1 MPLVRLVL
9 LAMLLVLPLRQPG
22 AEGLL
27 PELDTSSPLATYRT
41 FLAEAAR
48 VQAMYQTY
56 RENPSFGGELQMGF
70 ALRRIS
76 EGLLDLSGSAPAT
89 RARDGNFAFGYL
101 ADILHR
107 LPEPG
112 PESIA
117 RLGDARRWSL
127 PGTEIRLE
135 KMAEGP
141 RAGEWLF
148 SAETVARLPEFHA
161 QVIGRP
167 VLQPSGAPN
176 WHEVQMR
183 ATGPLLAW
191 LELERLPGWMQERVF
206 GTLAWKLVLAVA
218 LLLLV
223 AAVFVA
229 WRRIVAR
236 LAARGGPLRRRL
248 LWLTVPGV
256 LAALTVLAHGLIVSQ
271 VVLTGPLADAES
283 LLATG
288 IFYVAAAWGAWV
300 FCWVVAEA
308 AIASPA
314 VPDDSFDANLLRLL
328 ARVSAPV
335 AAGSVLFVGA
345 SDVGV
350 PAVGLL
356 AGVSIGGIALAL
368 AAQSTVENLFGGLS
382 IFADRPF
389 RVGDDIRFGD
399 AAGRVEAIGPR
410 STRIRGADGTLT
422 TVPNSDLAKMQ
433 VTNITARTR
442 HLFGQRF
449 SLPATIPRDRLA
461 ALLARLR
468 ERVSAH
474 PLVEPAPGMA
484 RARLVGF
491 TGETVEIEVHA
502 QVLAHNGAA
511 FQEAQEALLLI
522 LIRTVEEIVAEHS
535 AAPHPAQR
543 PAPHADATPRGAAPG
558 AG

>member
-1 MPLVRLVL
+1 MLRLVL
-9 LAMLLVLPLRQPG
+9 LAMLLVLPLRQPA
-22 AEGLL
+22 AELLL

-48 VQAMYQTY
+48 VQTMYQTY
-56 RENPSFGGELQMGF
+56 RQNPSVLGELQLGL

-89 RARDGNFAFGYL
+89 RMRDGNFAFGYL

-112 PESIA
+112 PEAIA
-117 RLGDARRWSL
+117 NLGDARRWSV
-127 PGTEIRLE
+127 PGTQIRLE
-135 KMAEGP
+135 RIAEGP

-161 QVIGRP
+161 QVIGLP
-167 VLQPSGAPN
+167 VLRPSGAPN

-183 ATGPLLAW
+183 ATGPLLAG
-191 LELERLPGWMQERVF
+191 LELERLPGWMQERVL
-206 GTLAWKLVLAVA
+206 GALAWKVLIAFAIV
-218 LLLLV
+218 LLV
-223 AAVFVA
+223 AALVLA
-229 WRRIVAR
+229 WRRVVAR
-236 LAARGGPLRRRL
+236 WTARAGPLRRRL
-248 LWLTVPGV
+248 LWLTVPAV
-256 LAALTVLAHGLIVSQ
+256 MAALTLLAHAFIVSQ
-271 VVLTGPLADAES
+271 LVLTGLPADAES

-288 IFYVAAAWGAWV
+288 MLYVAAAWGAWV
-300 FCWVVAEA
+300 LCWVLAEA

-328 ARVSAPV
+328 ARVGAPI
-335 AAGSVLFVGA
+335 AAGSVLFFGA
-345 SDVGV
+345 NDLGV

-389 RVGDDIRFGD
+389 RVGDDIRFGG
-399 AAGRVEAIGPR
+399 ASGRVEAIGPR

-422 TVPNSDLAKMQ
+422 TVPNADLAKMQ
-433 VTNITARTR
+433 VTNVSVRTR
-442 HLFGQRF
+442 YLFGQRF
-449 SLPATIPRDRLA
+449 SLPATIPRTRLA
-461 ALLARLR
+461 ALLARLH
-468 ERVSAH
+468 ERVAAH
-474 PLVEPAPGMA
+474 PLVELGAGAP

-491 TGETVEIEVHA
+491 TGEAVEIEVLA
-502 QVLAHNGAA
+502 QLQAQTFAE

-522 LIRTVEEIVAEHS
+522 LIRAVEEIVAEHS
-535 AAPHPAQR
+535 AAPRPVPQGEPA
-543 PAPHADATPRGAAPG
+543 ASGHGVG
-558 AG
+558 